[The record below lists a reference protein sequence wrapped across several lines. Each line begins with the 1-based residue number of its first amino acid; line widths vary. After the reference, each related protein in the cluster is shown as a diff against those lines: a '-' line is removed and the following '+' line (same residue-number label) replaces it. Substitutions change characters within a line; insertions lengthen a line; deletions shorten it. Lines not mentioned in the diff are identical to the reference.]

1 MSWYRIPVK
10 RPVATSMFFCA
21 ILLLGIVGWSRIPV
35 ELVPKMEGDSL
46 TVTFSR
52 QNSDPEVV
60 EREILIPLEGKASE
74 LPGLRETRGQ
84 IDGSGGSLDLTFEPG
99 TDIKIRQLELQRIT
113 TELARKQPRGS
124 FINVGGLDQY
134 SSLLSR
140 FVMSIQ
146 VLGGEDTNTLRNFV
160 DERIQSR
167 LAAVKGVGTVFVS
180 GGAPEEIT
188 VKVDPD
194 KCSALGVSPQSVM
207 ETLTRSVQRLR
218 FLGGVE
224 DSTKRT
230 PVILDGRPKGTF
242 ELGELRIS
250 RDKPV
255 LIRHVAEVSKG
266 TARQESMYRLN
277 GKPSVG
283 LFVLKEEGANL
294 VELGRDIRK
303 RIDELREEFRPYG
316 IDFLIGF
323 DGANA
328 IEKQIDRLKK
338 LALSGFIVS
347 LIILFLFIRS
357 PRAVAVVAVS
367 VPVSLLSAMALLYIF
382 GYSLNIV
389 TLIGLAVGVG
399 MLVDNSIVVYEAVQR
414 KLERGVDPDSAAAE
428 GVRVTFKA
436 ILAST
441 VTTAVV
447 FIPGLFL
454 TEGATI
460 RSLLELL
467 AAAILIPLGSSLLV
481 AIGLVPLLSR
491 KLAAPAALKQ
501 LETVKKRRELYAG
514 LPLPDKW
521 RDLFSGILKN
531 SLRRPATWLTAITAA
546 VLITVI
552 IGLPWVLVG
561 NRNQEAKEADEIKLT
576 IQVPAGDSLE
586 SISRSMSSLEQAALK
601 IDGVKTVESV
611 VRERES
617 TITIRFAERDKRPRE
632 LTAPLVRSKI
642 TEASKSLK
650 GFSIKPENSSGGSGG
665 GQQSGGIAGLM
676 GQSAS
681 EVVLSGPDSKQLMDL
696 AGALKER
703 LETIPEIGDRRVWIS
718 SRPGQ
723 DEIHIL
729 PDYRM
734 LGSLGL
740 MADQVLPM
748 LRVLLSR
755 EGFQL
760 SISMIEADGREIP
773 LTIRSNE
780 TESGNLSRKL
790 ENLRISTSAGVIP
803 FGLIS
808 ESRKMP
814 PPNVIQHRN
823 GRRELRVSYMLS
835 ADAPGTGPAREALDN
850 EILNMIKSVY
860 LPDGYI
866 IDPPDNNE
874 TTSTVKRILVPIL
887 LLLFAVLAVTFES
900 LIMPVLVLLAA
911 PLTIIGAIWALFFAG
926 MPLGYL
932 AMAGVV
938 VLMGLMVN
946 PAILLVDRM
955 QQRVLGNAWSAGA
968 AAIAA
973 VRERSRP
980 VLMTTCTTIAGL
992 WPLAIPTGAE
1002 NEIWPPFAVVIMGGL
1017 VTSGLLILLVI
1028 PIGFVFLNRIDRIF
1042 GRLGPWITV
1051 WWIGATAAVMSP
1063 LIIFDQITTMRW
1075 QVTTTLL
1082 VASVLLGLFVLI
1094 FRKPGLPAPSPEMD
1108 IDVRFLHKIYGRPGP
1123 VGRALRAGEHF
1134 ADRVLSRGGKPFLP
1148 GDTARSIVTALVLLS
1163 SASYLAFSL
1172 SSTWWRVVFSFV
1184 GAVILV
1190 RLLILIR
1197 KLRGFCDEKGR
1208 AKPGGIENLL
1218 AVMVPWMVF
1227 ILNGL
1232 FFYLAPVSVGKSPR
1246 MPLFPMSLICLLIIF
1261 VQAGRKTAK
1270 DLARGKIREGLDLGF
1285 LHRIKTL
1292 WRWLSRILFSFDLP
1306 RDEHEALKNIH
1317 FRAEHGMVGILGPNG
1332 AGKTTLLRSLSGIL
1346 EPTTGVITIGGVSLK
1361 KIRKYL
1367 ANWVGYLP
1375 QDFGLP
1381 NNLTGREYLEY
1392 YALLYRIDE
1401 RDEITER
1408 VNFLLEEVGLAEQA
1422 DRKIG
1427 DYSGGMR
1434 QRVAVART
1442 LLRLPPV
1449 IIVDEPTVGLDPR
1462 ERIRFRNLLTRLSET
1477 RIVLFSTHV
1486 VEDVAVACDRVIV
1499 LSKGKKVFDGEPGLL
1514 SEEAEGK
1521 TWELRIREGGE
1532 NELPEDAIVVDHV
1545 PEADGFYN
1553 IRILYPEC
1561 PAPGAKAVAP
1571 NLQDGYLELV
1581 GTRKKRVI

>member
-1 MSWYRIPVK
+1 MSWYTIPVK

-21 ILLLGIVGWSRIPV
+21 ILLLGIVGWYRIPV
-35 ELVPKMEGDSL
+35 ELIPKMEGDSL
-46 TVTFSR
+46 TVTFNR
-52 QNSDPEVV
+52 QNSDPEIV

-74 LPGLRETRGQ
+74 LPGLKETRGQ
-84 IDGSGGSLDLTFEPG
+84 IEGSGGRLELTFEPG
-99 TDIKIRQLELQRIT
+99 TDIKIKQLELQRIT

-124 FINVGGLDQY
+124 FIDVGGLGQY

-194 KCSALGVSPQSVM
+194 KCSALGVTPQNVM
-207 ETLTRSVQRLR
+207 ETLSRSVQRLR

-224 DSTKRT
+224 ESTKRT
-230 PVILDGRPKGTF
+230 PVILDGRPKGIF

-250 RDKPV
+250 QDKPV

-266 TARQESMYRLN
+266 TARQESIYRLN

-294 VELGRDIRK
+294 VELGREIRQ
-303 RIDELREEFRPYG
+303 RIEELREEFKPYG

-328 IEKQIDRLKK
+328 IEEQIDRLKK
-338 LALSGFIVS
+338 LAVSGFIVS

-367 VPVSLLSAMALLYIF
+367 VPVSLLSAMALLYIC
-382 GYSLNIV
+382 GYTLNII
-389 TLIGLAVGVG
+389 TLIGLVVGVG

-414 KLERGVDPDSAAAE
+414 RLERGVDPDRAAAE
-428 GVRVTFKA
+428 GVKVTFKA

-447 FIPGLFL
+447 FIPGLLL

-491 KLAAPAALKQ
+491 RLAAPAALKQ
-501 LETVKKRRELYAG
+501 LAAVKKRRELYAG

-531 SLRRPATWLTAITAA
+531 SLRRPATWLTVITAV
-546 VLITVI
+546 VLFTVI
-552 IGLPWVLVG
+552 VGLPWVLVG

-576 IQVPAGDSLE
+576 IEVPAGDSLE
-586 SISRSMSSLEQAALK
+586 SISRSMSSLEQTALK
-601 IDGVKTVESV
+601 IDGVKTVESD
-611 VRERES
+611 VRENES
-617 TITIRFAERDKRPRE
+617 TLTIRFVEKDKRPRK
-632 LTAPLVRSKI
+632 LTAPRVKNKI
-642 TEASKSLK
+642 TEASRTLK
-650 GFSIKPENSSGGSGG
+650 GFSIKPENSSGVSGQQGG
-665 GQQSGGIAGLM
+665 GMASLI
-676 GQSAS
+676 GQNAS
-681 EVVLSGPDSKQLMDL
+681 EIVLSGPDSKQLMDL

-703 LETIPEIGDRRVWIS
+703 LVTIPEIGDHRVWIS

-755 EGFQL
+755 DGFQL
-760 SISMIEADGREIP
+760 SISMIESDGREIP

-780 TESGNLSRKL
+780 TESGNLSQKL
-790 ENLRISTSAGVIP
+790 ENLRINTSAGVIP

-850 EILNMIKSVY
+850 EILNMIKTVY

-866 IDPPDNNE
+866 INPPDNDE
-874 TTSTVKRILVPIL
+874 TTSTAKRILIPIL

-900 LIMPVLVLLAA
+900 LIMPVLVLLAT

-1051 WWIGATAAVMSP
+1051 WWIGATAAIMTP
-1063 LIIFDQITTMRW
+1063 LIMTDQITSMTW
-1075 QVTTTLL
+1075 QIITTLL
-1082 VASVLLGLFVLI
+1082 VGSVLLGIFVLI
-1094 FRKPGLPAPSPEMD
+1094 FRKPELPTPSADMD
-1108 IDVRFLHKIYGRPGP
+1108 VEVKFLHKTYGRPGP

-1134 ADRVLSRGGKPFLP
+1134 ADRVLARGGKPFLP
-1148 GDTARSIVTALVLLS
+1148 GDVIQPIITHLVLL
-1163 SASYLAFSL
+1163 AGVSYLAFSL

-1184 GAVILV
+1184 GAVLLARILT
-1190 RLLILIR
+1190 LIR
-1197 KLRGFCDEKGR
+1197 KLRGKCDGKGR
-1208 AKPGGIENLL
+1208 PDPGGIENLMAFL
-1218 AVMVPWMVF
+1218 VPWIVF
-1227 ILNGL
+1227 IFNALI
-1232 FFYLAPVSVGKSPR
+1232 FYVAPVSVGKSPR
-1246 MPLFPMSLICLLIIF
+1246 MPLFPMMLLILIIIF
-1261 VQAGRKTAK
+1261 VQTGRKTAK
-1270 DLARGKIREGLDLGF
+1270 DLAEGRIRERPDLGF
-1285 LHRIKTL
+1285 VHRLATL
-1292 WRWLSRILFSFDLP
+1292 WRWLARILFSLDLP
-1306 RDEHEALKNIH
+1306 REEHTALKNVH
-1317 FRAEHGMVGILGPNG
+1317 FRAEHGMIGILGPNG
-1332 AGKTTLLRSLSGIL
+1332 AG
-1346 EPTTGVITIGGVSLK
+1346 
-1361 KIRKYL
+1361 
-1367 ANWVGYLP
+1367 
-1375 QDFGLP
+1375 
-1381 NNLTGREYLEY
+1381 
-1392 YALLYRIDE
+1392 
-1401 RDEITER
+1401 
-1408 VNFLLEEVGLAEQA
+1408 
-1422 DRKIG
+1422 
-1427 DYSGGMR
+1427 
-1434 QRVAVART
+1434 
-1442 LLRLPPV
+1442 
-1449 IIVDEPTVGLDPR
+1449 
-1462 ERIRFRNLLTRLSET
+1462 
-1477 RIVLFSTHV
+1477 
-1486 VEDVAVACDRVIV
+1486 
-1499 LSKGKKVFDGEPGLL
+1499 
-1514 SEEAEGK
+1514 
-1521 TWELRIREGGE
+1521 
-1532 NELPEDAIVVDHV
+1532 
-1545 PEADGFYN
+1545 
-1553 IRILYPEC
+1553 
-1561 PAPGAKAVAP
+1561 
-1571 NLQDGYLELV
+1571 
-1581 GTRKKRVI
+1581 